1 METLVDNLAQDEL
14 QAFTLLQSKIED
26 SEEAHLLRK
35 GVYPYEYMD
44 SFEKFDDSELPP
56 KEQFYSS
63 IKKEHVSDEDFKYS

>member
-1 METLVDNLAQDEL
+1 M
-14 QAFTLLQSKIED
+14 LLQSKIED

-35 GVYPYEYMD
+35 GVYPYVYMD

-63 IKKEHVSDEDFKYS
+63 IKKEHASVEDYKYA